1 MTLPIALVAPPH
13 RPFQPARLDRVDA
26 CGAWP
31 AALLE
36 AARLARAFKVF
47 FLRVTMFYQNP
58 EQNILQD
65 ELS

>member
-1 MTLPIALVAPPH
+1 MASAAATVLPGARVGTALSGSPIGTTCAPS
-13 RPFQPARLDRVDA
+13 
-26 CGAWP
+26 
-31 AALLE
+31 ALLE
-36 AARLARAFKVF
+36 PARLARAFKVF